1 MNIINKLLLK
11 FTLLPAGLYR
21 KLGVDT
27 NHLKAI
33 LTTKLIMDDRRPN
46 TFQQIQK
53 KNTKPI
59 NFATLLTM
67 LWSLIMG
74 AVFLVSFYVG
84 KNHITH
90 FTVYFTFYVTILA
103 SILIADFT
111 SVLIDIRDNYIILPK
126 PVTDRTF
133 VVSRLL
139 HIFIHVCK
147 LVIPMVLP
155 GAVMVMYNTGITGL
169 LLFLFI
175 VLLATLFTIFL
186 INACYIIILKV
197 TTPVRFK
204 NIISYIQ
211 IIFAVIFYAGFQLAP
226 RMIDSDV
233 LKSYDISDRNG
244 IMALPTYWFAGA
256 WQQLYAW
263 DNTVKLWLCLALTLI
278 VPVTSMWVVV
288 KFFAPSFNRKLS
300 MITGSTAEADSS
312 TKQVVKNPSSGYS
325 RTLAKLLTKPG
336 AERMGFL
343 FSWKLMLRSRDFKMK
358 VYPAI
363 GYIIVVFAILILK
376 NKKISFDDIAHQTK
390 QGIMLSLMVIYFSS
404 ITISAAL
411 NQMTMHE
418 KFKAAWIFFTTPVDK
433 PGRIICGAVKAA
445 IVQFFVPVILIIFV
459 LLVSVAGPVVIPNI
473 LFGLANM
480 LVVIGLSAYA
490 TNNKLPFSTPQ
501 QTNAGSNLLR
511 AFSVM
516 ILGAILAITHF
527 FLYKIT
533 LVIYILTAMSFTA
546 AWFIINSINNVSW
559 KKVIS
564 KYNE

>member
-11 FTLLPAGLYR
+11 FTLLPGGLYR
-21 KLGVDT
+21 KIGVDT
-27 NHLKAI
+27 NHLEAI

-46 TFQQIQK
+46 TFQQIQR

-59 NFATLLTM
+59 NYATLLTM
-67 LWSLIMG
+67 LWSLLMG
-74 AVFLVSFYVG
+74 AIFLTSFYIG

-133 VVSRLL
+133 VVSRLM

-147 LVIPMVLP
+147 LVIPMALP
-155 GAVMVMYNTGITGL
+155 GAIYVTYQIGVAGL

-175 VLLATLFTIFL
+175 ILLATLFTIFL
-186 INACYIIILKV
+186 INACYILILKI
-197 TTPVRFK
+197 TTPARFK

-211 IIFAVIFYAGFQLAP
+211 IIFAIIFYAGFQLAP
-226 RMIDSDV
+226 RMIDSTA
-233 LKSYDISDRNG
+233 LQSYDISDRNG

-263 DNTVKLWLCLALTLI
+263 DNTFKLWLCLLLTLV
-278 VPVTSMWVVV
+278 VPVASMWVVV

-300 MITGSTAEADSS
+300 MITGSTGEIDASE
-312 TKQVVKNPSSGYS
+312 KQVTKKSSSGYS
-325 RTLAKLLTKPG
+325 EMLAKLVTKPG

-363 GYIIVVFAILILK
+363 GYIIVVFAILLLK
-376 NKKISFDDIAHQTK
+376 GKRISFDDIAHQTK
-390 QGIMLSLMVIYFSS
+390 QGIILSLMVIYFSS

-433 PGRIICGAVKAA
+433 PGRIICGGIKAA
-445 IVQFFVPVILIIFV
+445 IMQFFVPLILVIFV
-459 LLVSVAGPVVIPNI
+459 MLIAIAGPVVIPNI

-490 TNNKLPFSTPQ
+490 TNNKLPFSSPQ
-501 QTNAGSNLLR
+501 QTNAGSNFLR
-511 AFSVM
+511 TFSIM

-527 FLYKIT
+527 LLYKIT
-533 LVIYILTAMSFTA
+533 VVVYILTAMSFIA
-546 AWFIINSINNVSW
+546 AWFIIDSINNLSW